1 MATISEAFTD
11 FTFATTK
18 KYVDP
23 ANGAKIIENLP
34 EYKHWGHHVVLDTP
48 VEI

>member
-1 MATISEAFTD
+1 MEKFEEFKDFEFIS
-11 FTFATTK
+11 TK

-34 EYKHWGHHVVLDTP
+34 EFKHWGHYVELDSP
-48 VEI
+48 LEI